1 LIVGGIVKAL
11 VLVGGLLLSFTAS
24 ALEINDASRAQL
36 EQLNGV
42 GVTMAEQMLTE
53 RAKAP
58 FAGWDDLRKRVKGI
72 GGKRMQEWQ
81 VQGVTVNGER
91 GAGTGVAPAPA
102 KEQGK

>member
-1 LIVGGIVKAL
+1 MRRFTLLA
-11 VLVGGLLLSFTAS
+11 LLLGPFAAL

-42 GVTMAEQMLTE
+42 GVTMAEQMLAE

-58 FAGWDDLRKRVKGI
+58 FAGWDDLRTRVKGI
-72 GGKRMQEWQ
+72 GSRRVQEWQ
-81 VQGVTVNGER
+81 AQGVTVNGER
-91 GAGTGVAPAPA
+91 NGTVVAPKPA

>member
-1 LIVGGIVKAL
+1 MKAIAL
-11 VLVGGLLLSFTAS
+11 LLGLLLSFAAS
-24 ALEINDASRAQL
+24 ALEINDANRAQL

-42 GVTMAEQMLTE
+42 GVTMADTMLRE
-53 RAKAP
+53 REKAP

-81 VQGVTVNGER
+81 AQGVTVNGER
-91 GAGTGVAPAPA
+91 GTGTAGAPKPA